1 MSGLQTIIDNC
12 QSIEID
18 RRKVVGVEITRNEV
32 PRTSVTPTYQPWRF
46 ALVMP
51 ASLKYNE
58 SRSLLEALDTL
69 DRSVP
74 QVVTFGNN
82 SCLSWIFR
90 YQGAMSASQIAGIRV
105 QSFTGNQLVLSN
117 LPAVPATRVLFAPN
131 DLIQIGNKTYPFTAQ
146 TQVVRGTGGTV
157 TVTTHRPNILS
168 GSVANETITVGNQC
182 QFNVFSPNMPT
193 YRLVPGGLEKDRFGT
208 VINNARIDF
217 NDQFLL
223 HEWVATA

>member
-46 ALVMP
+46 ALNMP
-51 ASLKYNE
+51 SSLKYNE
-58 SRSLLEALDTL
+58 ARSLLEALDTL

-90 YQGAMSASQIAGIRV
+90 YQGAMTPAQIANITV
-105 QSFTGNQLVLSN
+105 QSFTGNQLVLTN

-131 DLIQIGNKTYPFTAQ
+131 DLIQIGNKTFPFTAQ
-146 TQVVRGTGGTV
+146 TQVVRGTDATV
-157 TVTTHRPNILS
+157 TITTHRPNILT
-168 GSVANETITVGNQC
+168 GSIAGDSITVGNQC
-182 QFNVFSPNMPT
+182 QFYMFSPNMPT
-193 YRLVPGGLEKDRFGT
+193 YSLIPGGFERDRFGI
-208 VINNARIDF
+208 VVNNARIQF
-217 NDQFLL
+217 NDQFAL